1 MSCASF
7 IYFKLL
13 KLTLKKALSTATWIP
28 NLAFLAKNMI
38 NVSGMAH
45 TQKTQ
50 FATFDINFEYV
61 HEGAMVFTLTL
72 NMFLL
77 TGHLSKLTELS
88 PSNWQSWTKLL
99 KHQKIRRKRATPWIV
114 LLITL
119 LHFDYVMSA
128 PFWFLITPSKFS
140 FSRVT
145 ISSFCRWASSS
156 SVSSFSSK
164 E

>member
-1 MSCASF
+1 MPCASF

-13 KLTLKKALSTATWIP
+13 KLTLKKALSTATWMP

-45 TQKTQ
+45 TQKTLL
-50 FATFDINFEYV
+50 ATFDINFEYV
-61 HEGAMVFTLTL
+61 HKGAMVFTLTL

-88 PSNWQSWTKLL
+88 PSNLQSWAKLL
-99 KHQKIRRKRATPWIV
+99 KHQKIRRKRAPWIV